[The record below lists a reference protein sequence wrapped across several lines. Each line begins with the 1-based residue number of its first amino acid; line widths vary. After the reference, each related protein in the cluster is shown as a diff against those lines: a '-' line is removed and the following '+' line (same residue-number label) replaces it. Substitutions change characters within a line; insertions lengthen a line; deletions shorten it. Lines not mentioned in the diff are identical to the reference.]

1 MIFLFVLAAFI
12 GYYMCKKENRDS
24 FEGFAAID
32 DARQAVRE
40 VYNADID
47 AIRNLSTVAT
57 KLQAGGL
64 NVPGVMKTNKINLT
78 NDRWENQHEGNIKSY
93 VVSDDGNY
101 KKLMLV
107 GNDSGGGNVRRV
119 GMWDDVEISR
129 NLQVNGGVNV
139 NGNINGPSISTN
151 NPTWN
156 GWISGNFGMSGKDR
170 VVIGNLE
177 NQATVGAHNNA
188 LNAWTPL
195 RLQGDT
201 INMIANNGVVTM
213 QGRNILAELNNLNS
227 KFANMTASQVFN
239 VNRGDNGWNGRT
251 SGNFTVGSGKKIFQI
266 NLSLFVNG
274 NNGVDINFYFS
285 NGFHIWCG
293 SYINHGGNHTGQSFT
308 RVIENSQLPAGNY
321 TVRATCNLHVDGND
335 YLHASIIT
343 LPI

>member
-1 MIFLFVLAAFI
+1 MKNIDMIFLFVLAAFI
-12 GYYMCKKENRDS
+12 GYYMCKKES

-64 NVPGVMKTNKINLT
+64 TIPGTLKVTSGQTIEGLGRLHMFGPELLYILNKNGVIIGKE
-78 NDRWENQHEGNIKSY
+78 W
-93 VVSDDGNY
+93 
-101 KKLMLV
+101 
-107 GNDSGGGNVRRV
+107 GGN
-119 GMWDDVEISR
+119 G
-129 NLQVNGGVNV
+129 NLSVQGNLHVNETANVSGDINAHNINVASGHTIAGKGRLHMFGPELLYILNKSGVIIGKEWGG
-139 NGNINGPSISTN
+139 NGNLS
-151 NPTWN
+151 
-156 GWISGNFGMSGKDR
+156 
-170 VVIGNLE
+170 V
-177 NQATVGAHNNA
+177 
-188 LNAWTPL
+188 
-195 RLQGDT
+195 QGDMT
-201 INMIANNGVVTM
+201 VQN
-213 QGRNILAELNNLNS
+213 RNVISELNTLNS

-239 VNRGDNGWNGRT
+239 INRGDNGWNGRT

-285 NGFHIWCG
+285 NGFRIWCG

-308 RVIENSQLPAGNY
+308 RVIENWELPAGTHN
-321 TVRATCNLHVDGND
+321 VRVTCNLHVDGND
-335 YLHASIIT
+335 YLHASMIT

>member
-1 MIFLFVLAAFI
+1 MENIDMVFLFVIAAFV
-12 GYYMCKKENRDS
+12 GYYMCKRNALDS

-64 NVPGVMKTNKINLT
+64 TIPGNLT
-78 NDRWENQHEGNIKSY
+78 VKDAI
-93 VVSDDGNY
+93 
-101 KKLMLV
+101 
-107 GNDSGGGNVRRV
+107 NVT
-119 GMWDDVEISR
+119 DITTTK
-129 NLQVNGGVNV
+129 NLQVNGNINANSNITT
-139 NGNINGPSISTN
+139 NGNITATGGIVAN
-151 NPTWN
+151 NNIAN
-156 GWISGNFGMSGKDR
+156 GWITGHFGSGAKDR

-188 LNAWTPL
+188 LNAWTAL

-201 INMIANNGVVTM
+201 INMVANNGVVTM
-213 QGRNILAELNNLNS
+213 QGRNILAELNNINS
-227 KFANMTASQVFN
+227 KFANMTASQVFS
-239 VNRGDNGWNGRT
+239 VNRGDGGWNGRT
-251 SGNFTVGSGKKIFQI
+251 SPNFTVGTGKKIFQI
-266 NLSLFVNG
+266 NLSLYVNG

-285 NGFHIWCG
+285 NGFTIWCG

-308 RVIENSQLPAGNY
+308 RVIENSQLPAGTYN
-321 TVRATCNLHVDGND
+321 VRVTCNLNVDGND

-343 LPI
+343 LPV